1 MATMIADSP
10 EIALHPAAPTTL
22 AETGLTNDLM
32 IQLVAKTL
40 HFAGEL
46 TGSELAARL
55 GLTFP
60 VIEPAIDDLIRQHHC
75 QIVGGAM
82 VGRASYRY
90 RITDSGRA
98 RAMLFLEDNHYVG
111 VAPVPLAH

>member
-1 MATMIADSP
+1 MPALVDSP
-10 EIALHPAAPTTL
+10 TEPVCHRDAPVTL
-22 AETGLTNDLM
+22 AQTGLTLDLVVQM
-32 IQLVAKTL
+32 VTKTL

-55 GLTFP
+55 GVLFP
-60 VIEPAIDDLIRQHHC
+60 VIEPALDDLIRQRHC
-75 QIVGGAM
+75 QIVSGAM

-98 RAMLFLEDNHYVG
+98 RAMLFLEDNH
-111 VAPVPLAH
+111 